1 MNENLSIMKGLS
13 KYILAVGLLALLA
26 CSEKTPTVPEKY
38 TKVDSVPAI
47 YPDYTDVTVPCNI
60 APLTFRV
67 EEQCSD
73 VVTRFTVGGKFFVY
87 AGKEVA
93 PSMSDWKSLLSQAVG
108 MTVKVEVF
116 ANDGGKWKGYKPFS
130 INVSGD
136 SIDPYISYRLIP
148 PSYVAYEKLTIS
160 QRNLSNYDEDV
171 IYSNKLV
178 SSEPDGQCIN
188 CHAYKNYKTDNMQF
202 HVRQYLGGTVFVH
215 NGKMKKVNMKTD
227 STISAGVY
235 PFFNPKYDVVAYSVN
250 NTGQIFHTKNPN
262 KVEVQDQASDVIIY
276 DPTKEIVAH
285 VANDPD
291 CLEVFPAWSP
301 DGETLYYCS
310 AYFPVSKSVPH
321 VENMIRNYKDIKYDI
336 LRRSWNPTTGEFG
349 AVDTVFAASTLG
361 KSATFPRVSPCGRY
375 LLFALA
381 EYGCFHIWHK
391 DADLYVLELATGKYW
406 PLDAANSSFPESYH
420 SWSSSGK
427 WILFASRRDDTN
439 YSRLYI
445 AHMNG
450 DGTSD
455 KAFLLPQ
462 KESEFY
468 DFFDRSYNVPEFMVE
483 PVSITPHEFVEVV
496 KGGAVNVKY
505 SHGLK

>member
-1 MNENLSIMKGLS
+1 MLVCVGCSQKS
-13 KYILAVGLLALLA
+13 AV
-26 CSEKTPTVPEKY
+26 VPSDYDVVEARP
-38 TKVDSVPAI
+38 SI
-47 YPDYTDVTVPCNI
+47 YPDYTDVVVPCNI
-60 APLTFRV
+60 APLVFRV
-67 EEQCSD
+67 QETADEF
-73 VVTRFTVGGKFFVY
+73 VTRFKAGETAYVYGGS
-87 AGKEVA
+87 EVA
-93 PSMSDWKSLLSQAVG
+93 PAADEWCSMLSQAAG
-108 MTVKVEVF
+108 DTIMVEVY
-116 ANDGGKWKGYKPFS
+116 AKNGGKWSMYEPFP
-130 INVSGD
+130 IIVSGD
-136 SIDPYISYRLIP
+136 SIDRYISYRLIP

-160 QRNLSNYDEDV
+160 QRDLSNFDEKV
-171 IYSNKLV
+171 IYSNKFV

-188 CHAYKNYKTDNMQF
+188 CHAYKNYRTDNMQF
-202 HVRQYLGGTVFVH
+202 HVRQHLGGTVFVH
-215 NGKMKKVNMKTD
+215 NGKAKKVNMKTD

-276 DPTKEIVAH
+276 DPVREVVTH
-285 VANDPD
+285 VADDPD

-301 DGETLYYCS
+301 DGKTLYYCS
-310 AYFPVSKSVPH
+310 AYFPKRKDVPH
-321 VENMIRNYKDIKYDI
+321 VENMIRNYKDVKYDV
-336 LRRSWNPTTGEFG
+336 LCRSWNPVTGEFG
-349 AVDTVFAASTLG
+349 AVDTVFAASSLG

-391 DADLYVLELATGKYW
+391 DADLYVLELATGDYW
-406 PLDAANSSFPESYH
+406 PLDAANSPFPESYH
-420 SWSSSGK
+420 AWSSTGR

-445 AHMNG
+445 AHIND

-462 KESEFY
+462 NESEYY

-483 PVSITPHEFVEVV
+483 PVSITPHEFAEVV
-496 KGGAVNVKY
+496 KGSAVNVKY
-505 SHGLK
+505 SPTFR

>member
-1 MNENLSIMKGLS
+1 MKKVFGYMVLAAL
-13 KYILAVGLLALLA
+13 ILCAA
-26 CSEKTPTVPEKY
+26 CSSKSPVLPTDFK
-38 TKVDSVPAI
+38 SVAAKPVI
-47 YPDYTDVTVPCNI
+47 YPDYTDVVVPVNI
-60 APLTFRV
+60 APLVFRV
-67 EEQCSD
+67 VEEAGD
-73 VVTRFTVGGKFFVY
+73 YVTRFSVGDKELLCG
-87 AGKEVA
+87 GREVA
-93 PSMSDWKSLLSQAVG
+93 PAAGEWSALLEKATGSELS
-108 MTVKVEVF
+108 VEVYVG
-116 ANDGGKWKGYKPFS
+116 NDGEWKKYAPFS
-130 INVSGD
+130 VGVSAD
-136 SIDPYISYRLIP
+136 TIDRYISYRLIP

-160 QRNLSNYDEDV
+160 QRDLTSFDESV
-171 IYSNKLV
+171 IYNNKLV

-202 HVRQYLGGTVFVH
+202 HVRQHLGGTIFVH
-215 NGKMKKVNMKTD
+215 DGELKKVNLKTD
-227 STISAGVY
+227 STMSAGVY

-250 NTGQIFHTKNPN
+250 NTGQVFHTKNPN

-276 DPTKEIVAH
+276 DPVREVVAH
-285 VANDPD
+285 VAKDPD

-301 DGETLYYCS
+301 DGEMLYYCS
-310 AYFPVSKSVPH
+310 AYFPKRADMPH

-336 LRRSWNPTTGEFG
+336 LRRPWNPETGEFG
-349 AVDTVFAASTLG
+349 AVDTVFAASAMG

-391 DADLYVLELATGKYW
+391 DADLYVLELATGECHSLEK
-406 PLDAANSSFPESYH
+406 ANSDFPESYH
-420 SWSSSGK
+420 SWSSTGK

-445 AHMNG
+445 AHMND

-462 KESEFY
+462 AESEFY

-483 PVSITPHEFVEVV
+483 PVRFTPHEFLEVV
-496 KGGAVNVKY
+496 KGEAVNVKY
-505 SHGLK
+505 STEFR

>member
-1 MNENLSIMKGLS
+1 MKGLF
-13 KYILAVGLLALLA
+13 KYILAVGMLACVA
-26 CSEKTPTVPEKY
+26 CSENSPSVPEKY
-38 TKVDSVPAI
+38 DKVSSAPAI
-47 YPDYTDVTVPCNI
+47 CPDYADVTVPCNI
-60 APLTFRV
+60 APLTFRI
-67 EEQCSD
+67 EEQCSEA
-73 VVTRFTVGGKFFVY
+73 VTRLTAGDKVVVCG
-87 AGKEVA
+87 GKEVA
-93 PSMSDWKSLLSQAVG
+93 PSIGEWKSLLAQAVG
-108 MTVKVEVF
+108 NAVKIEVF
-116 ANDGGKWKGYKPFS
+116 VENGGKWKGYAPFS
-130 INVSGD
+130 IFVSGD
-136 SIDPYISYRLIP
+136 SIDQYISYRLIP

-160 QRNLSNYDEDV
+160 QRNLSNYDESV

-202 HVRQYLGGTVFVH
+202 HVRQHLGGTVFVH
-215 NGKMKKVNMKTD
+215 DGKMKKVNMKTE

-276 DPTKEIVAH
+276 DPVREVVTH

-301 DGETLYYCS
+301 DGKTLYYCS
-310 AYFPVSKSVPH
+310 AYFPVSKSMPH
-321 VENMIRNYKDIKYDI
+321 VENMIRNYKDVKYDI
-336 LRRSWNPTTGEFG
+336 LRRSWNPETGEFG
-349 AVDTVFAASTLG
+349 EVEMVFSASSIG
-361 KSATFPRVSPCGRY
+361 MSATFPRVSPCGRY
-375 LLFALA
+375 LLFAMA

-391 DADLYVLELATGKYW
+391 DADLYVLNLEDGSYR
-406 PLDAANSSFPESYH
+406 PLEMANSEFPESYH

-445 AHMNG
+445 AHMNE

-462 KESEFY
+462 GDSEYY

-483 PVSITPHEFVEVV
+483 PVTISPHEFVEVV
-496 KGGAVNVKY
+496 ESEPVNVKY
-505 SHGLK
+505 LPNFK

>member
-1 MNENLSIMKGLS
+1 MKEKL
-13 KYILAVGLLALLA
+13 KYIVVAVSLVLVA
-26 CSEKTPTVPEKY
+26 CSPQPQVPERY
-38 TKVDSVPAI
+38 DALVTAPSI
-47 YPDYTDVTVPCNI
+47 YPDYTDVVVPCNI
-60 APLTFRV
+60 APLVFGIN
-67 EEQCSD
+67 EEGNNF
-73 VVTRFTVGGKFFVY
+73 VTCFKAGGKSIVC
-87 AGKEVA
+87 GGREVA
-93 PSMSDWKSLLSQAVG
+93 PAIEEWSALLAHAVNDTIKVVVYADNGGWKRF
-108 MTVKVEVF
+108 E
-116 ANDGGKWKGYKPFS
+116 PFS
-130 INVSGD
+130 IIVSGD
-136 SIDPYISYRLIP
+136 SIDNYISYRLIP

-160 QRNLSNYDEDV
+160 QRNLSNFDESV
-171 IYSNKLV
+171 IYSNKFV
-178 SSEPDGQCIN
+178 TSEPDGQCIN
-188 CHAYKNYKTDNMQF
+188 CHAYKNYRTDNMQF
-202 HVRQYLGGTVFVH
+202 HVRQHLGGTVFVH
-215 NGKMKKVNMKTD
+215 NGKAKKVNMKTD

-276 DPTKEIVAH
+276 DPVNEVVSH

-301 DGETLYYCS
+301 DGEMLYYCS
-310 AYFPVSKSVPH
+310 AYFPKRDDVPH
-321 VENMIRNYKDIKYDI
+321 VENMIRNYRDIKYDI
-336 LRRSWNPTTGEFG
+336 LRRPWNPHTGEFG
-349 AVDTVFAASTLG
+349 AVDTVFAASAMG

-391 DADLYVLELATGKYW
+391 DADLYVIDLATGECW
-406 PLDAANSSFPESYH
+406 PLAAANSDFPESYH
-420 SWSSSGK
+420 SWSSTGK

-462 KESEFY
+462 AESEFY

-483 PVSITPHEFVEVV
+483 PVSITPHEFAEVV
-496 KGGAVNVKY
+496 KGDVVNVKY
-505 SHGLK
+505 SHK

>member
-1 MNENLSIMKGLS
+1 MKRFVE
-13 KYILAVGLLALLA
+13 YIVAAAVLVCVG
-26 CSEKTPTVPEKY
+26 CSQKSAVVPSSY
-38 TKVDSVPAI
+38 DVVDARPAI
-47 YPDYTDVTVPCNI
+47 YPDYTDVVIPCNV
-60 APLTFRV
+60 APLVFRV
-67 EEQCSD
+67 LED
-73 VVTRFTVGGKFFVY
+73 GDDFVTRFRVGKKELVY
-87 AGKEVA
+87 GGSEVA
-93 PSMSDWKSLLSQAVG
+93 PDVAEWHSLLEQAVG
-108 MTVKVEVF
+108 DTIKVEVY
-116 ANDGGKWKGYKPFS
+116 AKNGDKWRMYEPFP
-130 INVSGD
+130 IIVSGD
-136 SIDPYISYRLIP
+136 SIDRYISYRLIP

-160 QRNLSNYDEDV
+160 QRDLTNFDETV
-171 IYSNKLV
+171 IYCNKFV

-202 HVRQYLGGTVFVH
+202 HVRQHLGGTVFVH
-215 NGKMKKVNMKTD
+215 NGKAKKVNMKTD

-276 DPTKEIVAH
+276 DPVREIVTH

-310 AYFPVSKSVPH
+310 AYFPKRADIPH
-321 VENMIRNYKDIKYDI
+321 VENMIRNYTDVKYDV
-336 LRRSWNPTTGEFG
+336 LRRSWNPVTGEFG
-349 AVDTVFAASTLG
+349 AVDTVFAASSLG
-361 KSATFPRVSPCGRY
+361 KSATFPRISPCGRY
-375 LLFALA
+375 MLFALA

-406 PLDAANSSFPESYH
+406 PLDAANSGFPESYH
-420 SWSSSGK
+420 AWSSTGR

-445 AHMNG
+445 AHMND
-450 DGTSD
+450 DGTSA

-462 KESEFY
+462 NESEYY

-483 PVSITPHEFVEVV
+483 PVTITPHEFVEVV
-496 KGGAVNVKY
+496 KGDAVNVKY
-505 SHGLK
+505 SSVFR

>member
-1 MNENLSIMKGLS
+1 MKRLSE
-13 KYILAVGLLALLA
+13 YICVISLLLCAA
-26 CSEKTPTVPEKY
+26 CSQRTPLVPDKY
-38 TKVDSVPAI
+38 TSVEAKPAI
-47 YPDYTDVTVPCNI
+47 YPDYTDVVIPCNI
-60 APLTFRV
+60 APLVFRV
-67 EEQCSD
+67 TEDASD
-73 VVTRFTVGGKFFVY
+73 FVTRFTAGSTSFVY
-87 AGKEVA
+87 GGSEIAPVA
-93 PSMSDWKSLLSQAVG
+93 DEWNTLLECAKGSA
-108 MTVKVEVF
+108 VKVEVY
-116 ANDGGKWKGYKPFS
+116 ANDADGWKMYEPFS
-130 INVSGD
+130 IKVSPD
-136 SIDPYISYRLIP
+136 SIDRYISYRLIP
-148 PSYVAYEKLTIS
+148 PSYVAYEKLSIS
-160 QRNLSNYDEDV
+160 QRDLTNYEEDV

-188 CHAYKNYKTDNMQF
+188 CHAYKNYRTDNMQF
-202 HVRQYLGGTVFVH
+202 HVRQFLGGTVFVH
-215 NGKMKKVNMKTD
+215 DGKIKKVNLKTD

-276 DPTKEIVAH
+276 DPVREVVSH

-301 DGETLYYCS
+301 DGKTLYYCS
-310 AYFPVSKSVPH
+310 AYFPKRTDIPH
-321 VENMIRNYKDIKYDI
+321 VENMIRNYRDVKYDI
-336 LRRSWNPTTGEFG
+336 LRRSWNPQTGEFG
-349 AVDTVFAASTLG
+349 DVDTVFAASVMG

-391 DADLYVLELATGKYW
+391 DADLHVLELATGRHW
-406 PLDAANSSFPESYH
+406 PLDAANSAFPESYH
-420 SWSSSGK
+420 SWSSTGK

-445 AHMNG
+445 AHMND

-462 KESEFY
+462 RESEFY

-483 PVSITPHEFVEVV
+483 PVSISPHEFVEVI
-496 KGGAVNVKY
+496 KGDAVNVKY
-505 SHGLK
+505 SADF

>member
-1 MNENLSIMKGLS
+1 MKSFS
-13 KYILAVGLLALLA
+13 KYVIAATLLVCVA
-26 CSEKTPTVPEKY
+26 CSHKAPVLPVQHSAIDAK
-38 TKVDSVPAI
+38 PAI

-60 APLTFRV
+60 APLVFRV
-67 EEQCSD
+67 TEPGTD
-73 VVTRFTVGGKFFVY
+73 FVTCLTAGDKTLVYGGR
-87 AGKEVA
+87 EVA
-93 PSMSDWKSLLSQAVG
+93 PAVEEWRSLLEQAAG
-108 MTVKVEVF
+108 NAVKVEVY
-116 ANDGGKWKGYKPFS
+116 ANGDGGWKMYEPFS
-130 INVSGD
+130 IIVSAD
-136 SIDPYISYRLIP
+136 SIDSYISYRLIP

-160 QRNLSNYDEDV
+160 QRNLSNFDETV
-171 IYSNKLV
+171 IYNNKFV

-202 HVRQYLGGTVFVH
+202 HVRQHLGGTVFVH
-215 NGKMKKVNMKTD
+215 DGKAKKVNMKTD

-276 DPTKEIVAH
+276 DPVREVVSH

-301 DGETLYYCS
+301 DGEMLYYCS
-310 AYFPVSKSVPH
+310 AYFPKRDDVPH
-321 VENMIRNYKDIKYDI
+321 VENMIRNYKDIKYDV
-336 LRRSWNPTTGEFG
+336 LRRPWNPQTGEFG
-349 AVDTVFAASTLG
+349 AVDTVFAASALG

-391 DADLYVLELATGKYW
+391 DADLYILELATGKYW
-406 PLDAANSSFPESYH
+406 PLDAANSDFPESYH
-420 SWSSSGK
+420 AWNSTGK

-445 AHMNG
+445 AHMND

-468 DFFDRSYNVPEFMVE
+468 DFFDRSFNVPEFMVE
-483 PVSITPHEFVEVV
+483 PVFITPHEFVEVV
-496 KGGAVNVKY
+496 KGDAVNVKY
-505 SHGLK
+505 STDFK